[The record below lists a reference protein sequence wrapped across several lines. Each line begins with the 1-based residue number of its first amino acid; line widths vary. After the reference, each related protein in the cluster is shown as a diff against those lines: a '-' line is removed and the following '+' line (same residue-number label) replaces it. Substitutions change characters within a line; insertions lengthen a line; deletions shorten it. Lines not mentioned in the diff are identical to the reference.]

1 MRGKIIVRRP
11 PQRARKREEGW
22 TGVERQ
28 EEQESKERERERG
41 RDRVRDERNRETAD
55 RELTF

>member
-22 TGVERQ
+22 TRVERRG
-28 EEQESKERERERG
+28 EQESKERERERG
-41 RDRVRDERNRETAD
+41 RERLSEG
-55 RELTF
+55 

>member
-41 RDRVRDERNRETAD
+41 RDRVRDERNRETVD